1 MRMAHGRTNVLNY
14 MEVTGMNPFTRLLFG
29 IGLIAIT
36 LLASTGVSHAAMP
49 EPVLAELEC
58 ASDFYIQP
66 LGRTAATNAEAMSL
80 VLVRVIIEPG
90 GGIGPHTHP
99 GNLVISV
106 ESGTFGFSL
115 VGSHNE
121 MTFMRPGENGNPA
134 TELGVVPGE
143 EAQLVAGDWIVETG
157 MVHSARAVGDEPA
170 VVVFSGLIADGQPL
184 TTCV

>member
-1 MRMAHGRTNVLNY
+1 MGRLS
-14 MEVTGMNPFTRLLFG
+14 RLLFALG
-29 IGLIAIT
+29 VVALSMFAVSGAT
-36 LLASTGVSHAAMP
+36 NASMP

-58 ASDFYIQP
+58 TTDFYVQQ
-66 LGRTAATNAEAMSL
+66 LGRTEVDGQAL

-99 GNLVISV
+99 GEMVISV

-121 MTFMRPGENGNPA
+121 MTYMRPGENGGPA
-134 TELGVVPGE
+134 QELAVVPGE

-170 VVVFSGLIADGQPL
+170 VVVFSGLIEDGQPL